1 MGDCKGGCGGCCGKC
16 GGCGSTLVLAA
27 EEITMLRLLGQ
38 IPFLPVARS
47 ASSME
52 PVYLEEGELSPEKSS
67 LALQCL
73 AKRGLISIDFDQTLK
88 GVYGK
93 AYDAYPIKG
102 SIALTILGQ
111 QALELLEIQ
120 GLEDN
125 NE

>member
-1 MGDCKGGCGGCCGKC
+1 MGDCKGGCGGCCGNC
-16 GGCGSTLVLAA
+16 GGCGSTLVLTP

-47 ASSME
+47 AASME
-52 PVYLEEGELSPEKSS
+52 PVYLEEGELSPEEGSQ
-67 LALQCL
+67 ALQRME
-73 AKRGLISIDFDQTLK
+73 KRGLITIDFDQPLK
-88 GVYGK
+88 GAYSP

-120 GLEDN
+120 GLE
-125 NE
+125 

>member
-1 MGDCKGGCGGCCGKC
+1 MSECKGGCGGCCGNC
-16 GGCGSTLVLAA
+16 GGCGSTLVLTA

-47 ASSME
+47 AASTE

-73 AKRGLISIDFDQTLK
+73 EKRGLISIDYDQPLK
-88 GVYGK
+88 DGYSP

-111 QALELLEIQ
+111 QAWELLEVQ
-120 GLEDN
+120 GVE
-125 NE
+125 